1 MSYPIIPQGKFNSS
15 ELKALEMLIRK
26 FEESSYREEDGKDV
40 ESEYPNFV
48 QIVESLDKNRD
59 IYWGRD

>member
-15 ELKALEMLIRK
+15 ELKALEMFIKGLK
-26 FEESSYREEDGKDV
+26 ESTYYEGDNSIEY
-40 ESEYPNFV
+40 EYPNFV
-48 QIVESLDKNRD
+48 QIVESLDKNKN